1 MNMDTFVTSNIVTIT
16 MENFQQVILEDSKS
30 KLILVDFW
38 AEQVPESI
46 ELRDKL
52 ATRVAPYGEHMV
64 LATVDCQAQQQIAMQ
79 FGIQGLPTAVIVKD
93 GQPIDGISGPQTD
106 ESIEEFL
113 NKHLP
118 KPEDT
123 LLKQAREYLA
133 NNDVNQAYGTAAQA
147 YQLDSDRADIKLV
160 YADVS
165 IQLGKITEAQTLLDS
180 IKMVDQDS
188 DYQAVVAKLELASQA
203 ADSPEIKALEAQ
215 LAQDADNLELQHK
228 LAAQYSQ
235 VNRHEDALSLLFA
248 LVQKDGSDAESKR
261 ILLDVLKALP
271 DGDPL
276 ASKYRRKLYT
286 LMY

>member
-1 MNMDTFVTSNIVTIT
+1 MTSNIVTIT